1 MDGREK
7 EREEGKEVPEWAI
20 FGDPG
25 QAEQSPISHLRPGS
39 EGLARCFPFM
49 TREECQEPAP
59 PILETSQH
67 PSLWSHPS
75 IYHPSIHHPT
85 TIHHVSSIYYPS
97 STYLSII
104 QLLSILHLS
113 AVHHLSSI
121 HSSISIHPPS
131 IHHPFTIHSPSS
143 HP

>member
-67 PSLWSHPS
+67 PSLWSHDHSLQLTESWKWHTTSPG
-75 IYHPSIHHPT
+75 PQALLGGNMETPRRPT
-85 TIHHVSSIYYPS
+85 KVGITRP
-97 STYLSII
+97 
-104 QLLSILHLS
+104 
-113 AVHHLSSI
+113 
-121 HSSISIHPPS
+121 
-131 IHHPFTIHSPSS
+131 
-143 HP
+143 